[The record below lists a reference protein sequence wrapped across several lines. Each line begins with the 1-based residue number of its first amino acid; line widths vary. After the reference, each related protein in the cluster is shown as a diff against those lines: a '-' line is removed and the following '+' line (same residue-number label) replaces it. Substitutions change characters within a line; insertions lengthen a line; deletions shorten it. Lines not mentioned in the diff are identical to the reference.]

1 MAESGD
7 FLSQMKEEIMQ
18 KGIVVVDDVKRL
30 PLYGKPY
37 VSPLYVIS
45 LNHIGKVNVEYEDQ
59 KVSFKPRDIA
69 VVYPKHK
76 LLVHNSTN
84 NYNSTLIIV
93 SEELYSRIAMISSHS
108 CRFYFEQKPHFELT
122 PSQYANLSTLI
133 DALRLVTRIEPPLHK
148 DLILA
153 QLHVLIQFIDRYRME
168 NEGETFSKTGRLSS
182 QLYNAIVK
190 HYLQHRSVEF
200 YASLFCLSPK
210 YFSSAIK
217 EETGHSASYW
227 IEQHVIL
234 MAKALL
240 RTETQLSLQEISER
254 MGFSDIATFS
264 RYFKRGTGI
273 TPSKYRQ
280 EY

>member
-1 MAESGD
+1 MNEQED
-7 FLSQMKEEIMQ
+7 FLSIMKDEIAH

-30 PLYGKPY
+30 PLYQKPY
-37 VSPLYVIS
+37 VSPLYVICI
-45 LNHIGKVNVEYEDQ
+45 NHHGMVNIEYEDQ
-59 KVSFKPRDIA
+59 SAIFQPRHIA
-69 VVYPKHK
+69 VVYPYHK
-76 LLVHNSTN
+76 LLVHSSSKD
-84 NYNSTLIIV
+84 YKSTLVIV
-93 SEELYSRIAMISSHS
+93 SEQLYSKIAMISSHS
-108 CRFYFEQKPHFELT
+108 SRFQIEQQPHFLLT
-122 PSQYANLSTLI
+122 PNQYANLTTLI

-153 QLHVLIQFIDRYRME
+153 QLHVLIQFIIRYRTE
-168 NEGETFSKTGRLSS
+168 NEGNTVVKTGRISS
-182 QLYNAIVK
+182 LLYDAIIK
-190 HYLQHRSVEF
+190 HYQQHRSVEF

-234 MAKALL
+234 MAKSLL
-240 RTETQLSLQEISER
+240 RTETQLSLQEISDR
-254 MGFSDIATFS
+254 MGFPDIATFS
-264 RYFKRGTGI
+264 RYFKRATGI